1 MCHKPSPVQVVDGF
15 SVCGYA
21 EFYKIPN
28 IFMTVA
34 LQGCWMVGWILQP
47 ALQLRFLGTLSL

>member
-1 MCHKPSPVQVVDGF
+1 MSSVVVVDGF
-15 SVCGYA
+15 YVCGYN

-28 IFMTVA
+28 IFMIMA

-47 ALQLRFLGTLSL
+47 ALQLRFFGNSEPLRRR